1 MNRLLTLSLL
11 ALVFLSACTLTTSEV
26 KEAAVETK
34 PALNL
39 DSIKAAI
46 AASNA
51 AFGECFAKNDSV
63 NFVAR
68 YTSDACINP
77 TGMPQICGSAGI
89 GAYFRGGYDMGIR
102 NIKLSTKNV
111 MLGDAYAIETG
122 AYELQLEGGK
132 AIESGKFIVIWKQE
146 NGAWKMYQDIWNSDA
161 PAK

>member
-1 MNRLLTLSLL
+1 MKRIMTLSLL
-11 ALVFLSACTLTTSEV
+11 VIVFFAACNNAST
-26 KEAAVETK
+26 EAKVAEPAK
-34 PALNL
+34 PAINL
-39 DSIKAAI
+39 DSVKAAI

-89 GAYFRGGYDMGIR
+89 GAYFRGGYTMGIR
-102 NIKLSTKNV
+102 NIKLTTKDV
-111 MLGDAYAIETG
+111 MLGDPFAIETG
-122 AYELQLEGGK
+122 NYEVQMEGGK
-132 AIESGKFIVIWKQE
+132 AIENGKFIVIWKQE

>member
-1 MNRLLTLSLL
+1 MKQILTLSLM
-11 ALVFLSACTLTTSEV
+11 ATMFLVACNQTTTEV
-26 KEAAVETK
+26 KETEVAK
-34 PALNL
+34 PTLNL
-39 DSIKAAI
+39 DSVKAAI

-89 GAYFRGGYDMGIR
+89 GGYFRGGYAMGIR
-102 NIKLSTKNV
+102 NIKLTTKDV
-111 MLGDAYAIETG
+111 MLGDPYAIETG
-122 AYELQLEGGK
+122 NYEVQVEGGK
-132 AIESGKFIVIWKQE
+132 AIENGKFIVIWKQE